1 MKCSM
6 VRLRSALALVYA
18 FKNNTHHIHI
28 HMCVDNPSP
37 RTLHAKGIVAFGMK
51 VYAREIQRG
60 PHARN
65 LSI

>member
-1 MKCSM
+1 MFNGTIEKCACACIRIQEQHTSHTYTY
-6 VRLRSALALVYA
+6 V
-18 FKNNTHHIHI
+18 
-28 HMCVDNPSP
+28 CVDNPSP